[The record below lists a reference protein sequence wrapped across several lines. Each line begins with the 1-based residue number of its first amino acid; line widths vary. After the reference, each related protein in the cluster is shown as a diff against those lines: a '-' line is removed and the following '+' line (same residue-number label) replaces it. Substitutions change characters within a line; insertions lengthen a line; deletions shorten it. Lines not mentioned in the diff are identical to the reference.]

1 MESIDQEI
9 TDNYA
14 VYMGDCCEVMPGILE
29 NSIDMSIFSPPFS
42 NLFVYSDSERDMG
55 NCANDDEFFHHFSF
69 MVRELYRITVPG
81 RLAAVHCIDLPL
93 HKFKDGVTGLK
104 DFPGEIIRCFQNC
117 GWTYHSR
124 VTIWKDPVIE
134 MQRTKALGLLHKTI
148 TRDSS
153 QCRQGSA
160 DYLLVFRKSCDVSVI
175 KPVAHPK
182 GFDPKEYVGEMGDE
196 CQTSI
201 DVWQRY
207 ASPVWSDIR
216 QTHVLNKSVARDDR
230 DERHICPL
238 QLDVIKRAIHLWSNP
253 GEVIFSPLAGIGS
266 EIVSAV
272 SMGRKAI
279 GIELKPSYY
288 VQMLKNLSVENEK
301 NRQMSLLAS

>member
-14 VYMGDCCEVMPGILE
+14 VYLGDCCEVMPGILE

-160 DYLLVFRKSCDVSVI
+160 DYLLVFRKS
-175 KPVAHPK
+175 
-182 GFDPKEYVGEMGDE
+182 
-196 CQTSI
+196 
-201 DVWQRY
+201 
-207 ASPVWSDIR
+207 
-216 QTHVLNKSVARDDR
+216 
-230 DERHICPL
+230 
-238 QLDVIKRAIHLWSNP
+238 
-253 GEVIFSPLAGIGS
+253 
-266 EIVSAV
+266 
-272 SMGRKAI
+272 
-279 GIELKPSYY
+279 
-288 VQMLKNLSVENEK
+288 
-301 NRQMSLLAS
+301 